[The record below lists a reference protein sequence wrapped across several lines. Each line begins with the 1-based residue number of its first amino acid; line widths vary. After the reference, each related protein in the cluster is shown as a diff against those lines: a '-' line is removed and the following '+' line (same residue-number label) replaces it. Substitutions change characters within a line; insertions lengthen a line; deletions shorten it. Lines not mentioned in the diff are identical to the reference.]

1 MTSGITAPL
10 TTAPAPDA
18 EVSRICVIGAGPR
31 GLCVLE
37 RLAAQARLPRWRGR
51 TIQVH
56 LVDPRGAGGQ
66 VWRPGQDAELL
77 MNTVASQITLFSD
90 DSVEC
95 EGPVVPGPSLHQW
108 AALLDELGS
117 PRELPARTRREA
129 RDLGP
134 DSYPTRRL
142 YGHYLVWVLDRLL
155 STAPANLV
163 VETHPALAVA
173 LYDGPGTDRTQTV
186 VLDDGT
192 LLTALDSVVLAQG
205 HAPVAPGARER
216 ELTAYADRHGLVYRP
231 PGNPA
236 DADYGAIA
244 PGERVALL
252 GMGLTCFDLVA
263 LLTTGRGGTYR
274 RIDGHLVYH
283 PSGQEPVL
291 HLGSR
296 RGIPYHARGENEK
309 GVSGRHDPLF
319 LTPAAIEG
327 LRHRHRTAGP
337 LSFRADVWPLVSR
350 EVRAVYYHALLAE
363 RGDRATA
370 DAFLHEYVAQ
380 GADDGPAEHALLLR
394 HGIPRARFWDW
405 KHIEHPY
412 GDRDFTG
419 PGDYRRWLLA
429 HLREDLAEARR
440 GNVSSPLKAAL
451 DVLRDLRN
459 EIRLVVDHAGLGGAS
474 YRDELSGWYTPLNA
488 YLSIGPPARRIEE
501 LIALMEAGV
510 VEVHGPGIRV
520 EPDPHGRGFA
530 LRSTRVPG
538 PDTLVTALI
547 DARLPEFDL
556 RTTTDPLLTHLLR
569 TGRCTPYR
577 IPDGTAE
584 PYETGGLAV
593 TARPYHVLDRDR
605 RPHPRRLAFGVPTE
619 GVHWV
624 TAAGIRPGVNSVIV
638 GDSDAIAHTCLSA
651 ADARIAAARARRT
664 PYLHRHVP
672 LAWLPSSRR
681 PLLTATG
688 GSPS

>member
-1 MTSGITAPL
+1 MAIDMTDP
-10 TTAPAPDA
+10 
-18 EVSRICVIGAGPR
+18 EVTRICVIGAGPR

-37 RLAAQARLPRWRGR
+37 RLAAQARLPRWRER

-66 VWRPGQDAELL
+66 VWRPAQDAELL

-90 DSVEC
+90 DSVDC

-117 PRELPARTRREA
+117 PEDLPERTRQEVRN
-129 RDLGP
+129 LGP
-134 DSYPTRRL
+134 DTYPTRRL
-142 YGHYLVWVLDRLL
+142 YGHYLVWVLDRLRA
-155 STAPANLV
+155 TAPANLRI
-163 VETHPALAVA
+163 TPHPAVAVA
-173 LYDGPGTDRTQTV
+173 LHDTPGGDGTQTV
-186 VLDDGT
+186 ALDDGT
-192 LLTALDSVVLAQG
+192 VLTGLDSVVLAQG
-205 HAPVAPGARER
+205 HAPMAPGARER
-216 ELTAYADRHGLVYRP
+216 ELTAYAERHGLLHLP

-252 GMGLTCFDLVA
+252 GMGLTCFDIVA
-263 LLTTGRGGTYR
+263 LLTTGRGGTFQR
-274 RIDGHLVYH
+274 AAGRLVYQR
-283 PSGQEPVL
+283 SGQEPVL
-291 HLGSR
+291 HLASR

-319 LTPAAIEG
+319 LTPAAIDA
-327 LRHRHRTAGP
+327 LRRRHRTAGP
-337 LSFRADVWPLVSR
+337 LSFRADVWPLISA

-363 RGDRATA
+363 RGDRAAA
-370 DAFLHEYVAQ
+370 DAFLTEFVAVL
-380 GADDGPAEHALLLR
+380 GAPDDPAESPAEDALLTR
-394 HGIPRARFWDW
+394 HGVPRERRWDW
-405 KHIEHPY
+405 SHIERPY
-412 GDRDFTG
+412 GDRAFTG
-419 PGDYRRWLLA
+419 PDDYRRWLLA

-440 GNVSSPLKAAL
+440 GNVTSPLKAAL

-501 LIALMEAGV
+501 LIALIEAGV
-510 VEVHGPGIRV
+510 VEVTGPGVRV
-520 EPDPHGRGFA
+520 EPDPHGRGFR
-530 LRSTRVPG
+530 LGSTRVPG
-538 PDTLVTALI
+538 PATLVTALV

-556 RTTTDPLLTHLLR
+556 RATTDPLLRQLL
-569 TGRCTPYR
+569 GSGQCAPYR
-577 IPDGTAE
+577 IPDGTAA
-584 PYETGGLAV
+584 PYETGGVAV
-593 TARPYHVLDRDR
+593 TTRPYHLLDRESR
-605 RPHPRRLAFGVPTE
+605 AHPRRLAFGVPTE

-638 GDSDAIAHTCLSA
+638 GDSDAIAHTCLVS

-672 LAWLPSSRR
+672 LAWLPTSGR
-681 PLLTATG
+681 PLTTTG
-688 GSPS
+688 GGAA